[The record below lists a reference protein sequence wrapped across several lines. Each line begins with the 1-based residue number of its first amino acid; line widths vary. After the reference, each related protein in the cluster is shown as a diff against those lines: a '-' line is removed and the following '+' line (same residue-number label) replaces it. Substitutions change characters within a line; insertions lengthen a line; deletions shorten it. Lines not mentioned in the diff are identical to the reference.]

1 MPTPY
6 GSRGGMAFSAD
17 ELRVLRRA
25 LDIAVRPESV
35 PSRPG
40 PAREAEVRACLR
52 LARAVDEAGREGA
65 RLRAFLLTDLVR
77 HREALPGAAS
87 GYVQRLRDALADGY
101 RPGADD
107 LAALRSLCGPTVGEG
122 AEAGR
127 RRALLARCEHLAEQA
142 ARARLAARAA
152 DAAPTDRPEAG
163 RREAGHFEAGR
174 SEAGRSEA
182 GRPEADRPE
191 PGRPEAG
198 RSEPGCSEAG
208 CSEAGRSEPGRPET
222 DRPEAGRPEPAR
234 TRLMALPGG
243 CTAGPDPKPG
253 DKPAQPPA
261 APQPK
266 PKPSSPRPERPI
278 PTPGEVFPP
287 RRKPAQPSAARGL
300 TAARPA

>member
-25 LDIAVRPESV
+25 LDIALRPQSG
-35 PSRPG
+35 PARPG

-52 LARAVDEAGREGA
+52 LAQAVDEAGREGA

-77 HREALPGAAS
+77 YREALPGAAS
-87 GYVQRLRDALADGY
+87 GYVQRLRDALAEGY

-107 LAALRSLCGPTVGEG
+107 VAALRSLCGPAAGEG
-122 AEAGR
+122 VEAER

-142 ARARLAARAA
+142 VRATPAARAA
-152 DAAPTDRPEAG
+152 DAASPACP
-163 RREAGHFEAGR
+163 
-174 SEAGRSEA
+174 
-182 GRPEADRPE
+182 PP
-191 PGRPEAG
+191 
-198 RSEPGCSEAG
+198 
-208 CSEAGRSEPGRPET
+208 
-222 DRPEAGRPEPAR
+222 PAR
-234 TRLMALPGG
+234 THLMALPGG

-253 DKPAQPPA
+253 DKPAPPPA

-266 PKPSSPRPERPI
+266 PKPSSPRPDRPI

-287 RRKPAQPSAARGL
+287 RRKPAPPSAARGL
-300 TAARPA
+300 ATARPA